1 MKNWLHDMRLSALSA
16 IVLAVMPGVALCA
29 TAAAAKDARA
39 SSESDGAED
48 AQIREV
54 DRDSAGRF
62 RPFGDFRVRLEQDWD
77 SLNGDGSKR
86 DDRLRL
92 RVRVRAGLD
101 VKIDDNWS
109 AVVAARSG
117 PDLSQQSP
125 HITIVDFENG
135 PTGPYEFN
143 LDHWY
148 LKYGSGGFD
157 AWVGRNAMSYWH
169 QDDLFV
175 FDNVTYPGLGASYK
189 HGVGGGQLTLNL
201 NYVAL
206 PVGMKATSGTGL
218 LGQIVY
224 AQDYER
230 WGFTLA
236 GGYFGTDADPDNP
249 DGQTLLTENNTR
261 DYSAM
266 NLMAQFRSRILDQP
280 YYIGLDLMRNFEDYE
295 NAPAGSFSQLHKD
308 DRDGYDIE
316 FVLGDKGKQGDW
328 QFGYYYSYLEALSA
342 HSSYISDDWVR
353 WGDANQVRATN
364 LKGSELRVLYS
375 FSPTMNVFARLFF
388 VDAIELLEAGD
399 TTKETGN
406 RFRIELNIAF

>member
-1 MKNWLHDMRLSALSA
+1 MKNAPDSEFVVGTLLL
-16 IVLAVMPGVALCA
+16 ALCLLA
-29 TAAAAKDARA
+29 PAAADESAPQTQAQA
-39 SSESDGAED
+39 SSGVEGAQ
-48 AQIREV
+48 ASHV
-54 DRDSAGRF
+54 

-77 SLNGDGSKR
+77 SLNGDGTKR

-92 RVRVRAGLD
+92 RVRVRAGFN
-101 VKIDDNWS
+101 VRIDDNWS

-125 HITIVDFENG
+125 HITIVDFEGG

-157 AWVGRNAMSYWH
+157 AWIGRNAMSYWH

-189 HGVGGGQLTLNL
+189 HDVGGGHLTWNL

-206 PVGMKATSGTGL
+206 PVGMQASSGTGL

-224 AQDYER
+224 ER
-230 WGFTLA
+230 DFEDWGLTLA
-236 GGYFGTDADPDNP
+236 GGYFDTDADPDDP

-266 NLMAQFRSRILDQP
+266 NLMAQFRSQIRGLP
-280 YYIGLDLMRNFEDYE
+280 YFIGLDVMHNFEDYE
-295 NAPAGSFSQLHKD
+295 NAPVGSFSQFHKD
-308 DRDGYDIE
+308 ARDGYVIE
-316 FVLGDKGKQGDW
+316 FVLGDKGEQGDW
-328 QFGYYYSYLEALSA
+328 QVGYYYSYLEALSA
-342 HSSYISDDWVR
+342 HSSYIADDWVR

-364 LKGSELRVLYS
+364 LKGSELRAIYS
-375 FSPTMNVFARLFF
+375 FSSTMNIFARLFF
-388 VDAIELLEAGD
+388 VDAIDLLEAGD

-406 RFRIELNIAF
+406 RFRVDFNIAF